1 MCGGSQFLVC
11 LSLVNLDRGTPIQR
25 DDGCC
30 GVRAIIGVGA
40 DDPPP
45 PPQPVTNERQSVI
58 ATRERVGIILL
69 THFSMAKR
77 CRHAVVNTMLMGS
90 DGPKKRCM
98 YALPCNVQWREAF
111 PWLVTFLSL
120 ASESLAIAR
129 TPCEMLFSGS
139 SQWLCG
145 RYRKD
150 HERTPNRGFLIAD
163 IDGSHGKEPH
173 PLRSRGSISTR
184 WRYDSSP

>member
-1 MCGGSQFLVC
+1 MTGAVVSG
-11 LSLVNLDRGTPIQR
+11 
-25 DDGCC
+25 
-30 GVRAIIGVGA
+30 AIIGVGA

-58 ATRERVGIILL
+58 ATRERVGIILI

-77 CRHAVVNTMLMGS
+77 SRHPVVNTMLMGS

-129 TPCEMLFSGS
+129 TQYEMLFSRS
-139 SQWLCG
+139 RQWLCG
-145 RYRKD
+145 RYRKE
-150 HERTPNRGFLIAD
+150 HKTTQKPRFLIAD

-173 PLRSRGSISTR
+173 PLMSPGSISTR